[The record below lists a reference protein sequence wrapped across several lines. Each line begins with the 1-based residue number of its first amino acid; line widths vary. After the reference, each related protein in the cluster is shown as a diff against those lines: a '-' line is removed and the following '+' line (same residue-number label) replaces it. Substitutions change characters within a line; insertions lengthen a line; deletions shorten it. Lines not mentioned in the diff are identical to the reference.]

1 MSPVNQ
7 LILVCRSSCA
17 QFLKDLINITL
28 VQFAFGR
35 CVVLKWVRMIRLDPL
50 IILIS
55 NLKLLAMLITK
66 GFSD

>member
-55 NLKLLAMLITK
+55 NLKLAMLITK

>member
-35 CVVLKWVRMIRLDPL
+35 YVVLKWIRLIRLDPL
-50 IILIS
+50 VILIS
-55 NLKLLAMLITK
+55 NLKLAVLITK
-66 GFSD
+66 DFSD